1 MKTRKSLLLLALLMI
16 LGICTAK
23 AQGNQKI
30 AYVDTDYILQNI
42 PEYGDAQEEI
52 NQMSVNW
59 QKELKMLRD
68 KLEAMKRDYQTES
81 VLLSDDMKRKK
92 EEAITAKEQELTN
105 LQMQYY
111 GPEGELFSKR
121 TELIQP
127 IQEKI
132 YNAINQVAQTKNFS
146 FVFDKASGTTILYCN
161 DKLDISDD
169 VLDEIGNV
177 MQTVRRQDR
186 KRGGNTGKTGGNTG
200 KAGGNTGTNTNV
212 NTGKPTNNTNS
223 NMGNATQSLGSGK
236 NNDMKK

>member
-1 MKTRKSLLLLALLMI
+1 MKTRTLILAAFLMM
-16 LGICTAK
+16 LGITTVK

-52 NQMSVNW
+52 NQMSVQW
-59 QKELKMLRD
+59 EKELRNLRNTLD
-68 KLEAMKRDYQTES
+68 KMKRDYQTES

-92 EEAITAKEQELTN
+92 EDAIAAKEQELVT
-105 LQMQYY
+105 LQMQYF

-121 TELIQP
+121 NELVQP

-132 YNAINQVAQTKNFS
+132 YNAITQVAQIKNYT
-146 FVFDKASGTTILYCN
+146 FVLDKASGTTVLYCN
-161 DKLDISDD
+161 DKFDISDD

-186 KRGGNTGKTGGNTG
+186 KRGNS
-200 KAGGNTGTNTNV
+200 AGGGT
-212 NTGKPTNNTNS
+212 KP
-223 NMGNATQSLGSGK
+223 SGGE
-236 NNDMKK
+236 KK